1 MTAWIKMIADDE
13 ADETLKPF
21 FDRVRTPH
29 GTVDN
34 VMRAHSLRPH
44 TMDGH
49 VALYRSV
56 LHNPDNTLPFWF
68 LEVVASYV
76 SILNNCDYS
85 LSHHFTNAR
94 RLIGD
99 DARADAVRA
108 ALDAHRP
115 EDAFDGKELALLVY
129 AGKLTTE
136 VGAMAEADIGAVDS
150 RAPVARAMYHVL
162 VRHGW
167 LEDVPA
173 PVEARAVVCGV
184 SQPGAIVS
192 ASVSRVLRRMVK
204 FEVNERED
212 AVFAGVVDVR
222 YPVTHKRRVDLGW
235 SFCSWRET
243 GKRRAA
249 LF

>member
-1 MTAWIKMIADDE
+1 MAAWIKMIADDE

-49 VALYRSV
+49 VVLYRSV

-136 VGAMAEADIGAVDS
+136 VGAMAETDIGAV
-150 RAPVARAMYHVL
+150 RAA
-162 VRHGW
+162 
-167 LEDVPA
+167 
-173 PVEARAVVCGV
+173 
-184 SQPGAIVS
+184 S
-192 ASVSRVLRRMVK
+192 ADDGEIL
-204 FEVNERED
+204 EVNQVCAYFNYSNRLLNGLGVTTEGDIIGYYKEMD
-212 AVFAGVVDVR
+212 AD
-222 YPVTHKRRVDLGW
+222 T
-235 SFCSWRET
+235 
-243 GKRRAA
+243 
-249 LF
+249 

>member
-1 MTAWIKMIADDE
+1 MAAWIKMIADDE

-49 VALYRSV
+49 VVLYRSV

-94 RLIGD
+94 RLIDD

-136 VGAMAEADIGAVDS
+136 VGAMAEADIGVV
-150 RAPVARAMYHVL
+150 RAA
-162 VRHGW
+162 
-167 LEDVPA
+167 
-173 PVEARAVVCGV
+173 
-184 SQPGAIVS
+184 S
-192 ASVSRVLRRMVK
+192 ADDGEIL
-204 FEVNERED
+204 EVNQVCAYFNYSNRLLNGLGVTTEGDIIGYYKEMD
-212 AVFAGVVDVR
+212 A
-222 YPVTHKRRVDLGW
+222 
-235 SFCSWRET
+235 ET
-243 GKRRAA
+243 
-249 LF
+249 